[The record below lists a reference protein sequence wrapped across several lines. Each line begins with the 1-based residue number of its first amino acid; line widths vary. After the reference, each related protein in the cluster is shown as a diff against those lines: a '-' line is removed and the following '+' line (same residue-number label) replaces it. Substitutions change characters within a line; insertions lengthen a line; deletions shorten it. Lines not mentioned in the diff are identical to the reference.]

1 MTSPRLPFFQSFT
14 HDLKLPPEILPR
26 QNILFQLEGTIV
38 ELTSTIERL
47 KKESE
52 KLNDHAR
59 VKLRKNHR

>member
-1 MTSPRLPFFQSFT
+1 MTSPRLPFFQSST
-14 HDLKLPPEILPR
+14 HDFKLPPEIYPR

-52 KLNDHAR
+52 TLNDHAR

>member
-1 MTSPRLPFFQSFT
+1 MTSPRLPFFQSST